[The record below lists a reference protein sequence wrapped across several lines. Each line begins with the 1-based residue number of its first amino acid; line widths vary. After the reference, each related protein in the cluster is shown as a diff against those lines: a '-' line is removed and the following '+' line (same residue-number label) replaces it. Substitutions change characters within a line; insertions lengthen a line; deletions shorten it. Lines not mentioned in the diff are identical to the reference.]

1 MYNSIDK
8 GEKRK
13 FYLLTTIHY
22 KQYFK
27 AYFIKKNKQTKNKR
41 KDKNVNKIL
50 HDTYR

>member
-1 MYNSIDK
+1 MYNSINK

-27 AYFIKKNKQTKNKR
+27 AYFIKKTNKKKTKE
-41 KDKNVNKIL
+41 KIKM
-50 HDTYR
+50 

>member
-1 MYNSIDK
+1 MSNSIDK
-8 GEKRK
+8 GDKRK

-27 AYFIKKNKQTKNKR
+27 AYFIKKTNKKTKR

>member
-27 AYFIKKNKQTKNKR
+27 AYFIKKKQTKKKQKKR
-41 KDKNVNKIL
+41 
-50 HDTYR
+50 

>member
-1 MYNSIDK
+1 MSNSIDK

-27 AYFIKKNKQTKNKR
+27 AYFIKKNKRKNKR

>member
-1 MYNSIDK
+1 MSNSIDK

-27 AYFIKKNKQTKNKR
+27 AYFIKKTNKR